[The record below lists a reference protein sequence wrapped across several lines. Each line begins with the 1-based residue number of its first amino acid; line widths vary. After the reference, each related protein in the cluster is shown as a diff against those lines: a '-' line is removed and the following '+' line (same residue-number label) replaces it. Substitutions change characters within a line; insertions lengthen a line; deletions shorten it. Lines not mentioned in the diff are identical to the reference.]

1 MMRNILFYKIKH
13 PILIKK
19 NVHKSDTAIYTNK
32 KTFNID
38 KETISNIQK
47 RNKQCTT
54 VSNEHSNQRYTDGI
68 IETTISN
75 AFNNDKLP
83 WNDNQNIETTN
94 KNGAEYNNKEKS
106 KVNNLKQNTKRVYIL
121 GDRIIKHVTG
131 YTISS
136 SLDNCKIYVKDFSE
150 AKVWCM
156 QDYVQPTLR
165 ENPDHII
172 IHVGTNDLASNRPVA
187 KVAESII
194 DLASTSKSDSCS
206 AAISSITVRNDKH
219 RNKVAQV
226 NQSLNR
232 FVKKKTFSW

>member
-1 MMRNILFYKIKH
+1 MRNILFYKIKH

-83 WNDNQNIETTN
+83 
-94 KNGAEYNNKEKS
+94 
-106 KVNNLKQNTKRVYIL
+106 
-121 GDRIIKHVTG
+121 
-131 YTISS
+131 
-136 SLDNCKIYVKDFSE
+136 
-150 AKVWCM
+150 
-156 QDYVQPTLR
+156 
-165 ENPDHII
+165 
-172 IHVGTNDLASNRPVA
+172 
-187 KVAESII
+187 
-194 DLASTSKSDSCS
+194 
-206 AAISSITVRNDKH
+206 
-219 RNKVAQV
+219 
-226 NQSLNR
+226 
-232 FVKKKTFSW
+232 